1 MITKR
6 IHTAES
12 LFKRPSA
19 DQGSDAAKLQ
29 VFRSR
34 QALRMR
40 EAKVSE
46 RHQRLEKRIEKG
58 GSAMFIR

>member
-12 LFKRPSA
+12 LFKRASA

-34 QALRMR
+34 QALRIR